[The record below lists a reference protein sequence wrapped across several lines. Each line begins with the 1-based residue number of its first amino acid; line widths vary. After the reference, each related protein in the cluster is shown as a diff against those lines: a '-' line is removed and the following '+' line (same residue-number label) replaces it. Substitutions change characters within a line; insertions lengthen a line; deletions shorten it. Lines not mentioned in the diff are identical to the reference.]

1 MAGEIPP
8 SRQLRRM
15 RAGSSITS
23 LSPRTVSV
31 EGRSPCRNS
40 SAGLTSRF
48 IPSGALSTMNASGS
62 NDLTALRIKEDRKF
76 FRLSKSIDILLG
88 SYTRLATFTAE
99 GSFTRSIPKDMRKA
113 LDTVEPVR
121 IKTLV
126 PVSAPTNASASA
138 SVRRR
143 WPSPYESCE
152 YIRIFGLLFNPHTPQ
167 QTGESTRLH
176 QLA

>member
-1 MAGEIPP
+1 MAEEIRP

-31 EGRSPCRNS
+31 EGRSARRYS
-40 SAGLTSRF
+40 SDGYTSRF
-48 IPSGALSTMNASGS
+48 IPSGALSTMNTSGS

-88 SYTRLATFTAE
+88 SYTPLATFTAE
-99 GSFTRSIPKDMRKA
+99 GNFTRSMPKDMRKA

-121 IKTLV
+121 IKMLV
-126 PVSAPTNASASA
+126 LVS
-138 SVRRR
+138 
-143 WPSPYESCE
+143 
-152 YIRIFGLLFNPHTPQ
+152 PHTPQ
-167 QTGESTRLH
+167 QTGESTRLY
-176 QLA
+176 